1 MKAKGAVY
9 AEAQGWERPGWF
21 APEGVT
27 PKYDYSF
34 HRPSWFDHAQAE
46 QKAAR
51 TGVAMID
58 YSMLGKLMVEGPDAM
73 RFLQRICTNE
83 IDVPVGRV
91 AYTLMLNERGGIES
105 DVTVARHGADSF
117 MVMSSISHTRRDRDH
132 LQRHISDN
140 EDVRLRDATS
150 THAVLSVAGPK
161 VRDLMNAVS
170 DVDLS
175 NEAFPFNSLQ
185 HFHIGHA
192 PVFAQRLSYTGELG
206 WEIFITPDFAEHVF
220 EVLCAAGEP
229 LDLQLV
235 GGEALNALRVE
246 KGFLHWGHDM
256 SYTEAPHQVGLGFV
270 CKPDKAIPFIGRD
283 AFVRRKAEGKG
294 PFLCHIK
301 LQDAHP
307 LLHHNEPVLK
317 NGKVVGYVAS
327 GAYAHAQGAAIG
339 TCFINTDDR
348 TTITEGA
355 FAVMV
360 EGQAIPATVSLKPFS

>member
-117 MVMSSISHTRRDRDH
+117 MVMSLEADMKLEHCSFLCKGSHA
-132 LQRHISDN
+132 S
-140 EDVRLRDATS
+140 EV
-150 THAVLSVAGPK
+150 
-161 VRDLMNAVS
+161 MNC
-170 DVDLS
+170 
-175 NEAFPFNSLQ
+175 
-185 HFHIGHA
+185 
-192 PVFAQRLSYTGELG
+192 
-206 WEIFITPDFAEHVF
+206 
-220 EVLCAAGEP
+220 LCALTVLP
-229 LDLQLV
+229 LRNSQ
-235 GGEALNALRVE
+235 
-246 KGFLHWGHDM
+246 
-256 SYTEAPHQVGLGFV
+256 
-270 CKPDKAIPFIGRD
+270 
-283 AFVRRKAEGKG
+283 
-294 PFLCHIK
+294 
-301 LQDAHP
+301 
-307 LLHHNEPVLK
+307 
-317 NGKVVGYVAS
+317 
-327 GAYAHAQGAAIG
+327 
-339 TCFINTDDR
+339 
-348 TTITEGA
+348 
-355 FAVMV
+355 
-360 EGQAIPATVSLKPFS
+360 